1 MTAQLLQPQPGEQQ
15 AVVVD
20 TEVDASATAV
30 HVHTPCGLAGL
41 SLSDLLPVFNSLG
54 KFLQCKVLGI
64 ESSDRQ
70 SSFRIAT

>member
-1 MTAQLLQPQPGEQQ
+1 MTAQLLQPQTGEQQ

-20 TEVDASATAV
+20 TEADASATAV

-54 KFLQCKVLGI
+54 KLRRCDSLMH
-64 ESSDRQ
+64 RLN
-70 SSFRIAT
+70 